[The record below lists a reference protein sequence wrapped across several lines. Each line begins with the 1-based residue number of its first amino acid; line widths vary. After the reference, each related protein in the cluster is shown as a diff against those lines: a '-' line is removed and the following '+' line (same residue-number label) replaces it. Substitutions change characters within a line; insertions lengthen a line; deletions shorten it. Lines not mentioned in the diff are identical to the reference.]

1 MSEENELIVVYAGTT
16 GEADF
21 LKSLLEGAGITAFL
35 KDEILGTMAPW
46 YAAPGGAGAVKVV
59 IPKRDLD
66 IAKPILQEFL
76 DKGSSD

>member
-21 LKSLLEGAGITAFL
+21 LNSLLEGAGITAFL

>member
-1 MSEENELIVVYAGTT
+1 MSEENELIIVYAGTT

-21 LKSLLEGAGITAFL
+21 LKSLLESAGITTFL

-59 IPKRDLD
+59 IPKSHLD
-66 IAKPILQEFL
+66 RAEPIVQEFL
-76 DKGSSD
+76 DKGIK